1 MPQVRPTH
9 IDLASILAEPNPSVD
24 LRLYA
29 YEASTSNFLRA
40 VTNYANRAVAEITKH
55 RNAQEA
61 DKKRLVEKTVAVKA
75 ETNQCKV
82 KEIELLAVMERE
94 KEEVREAETSIT
106 ALKRQL
112 ASIRETCQSVDAEI
126 EQYRA
131 LTANLKREKDRERQT
146 LEMHAAQTGPELN
159 ACETRLRC
167 HIEGIEK
174 DRLLIRFTHIDKL
187 DIDRE
192 FSFVLDVAS
201 SSNQVITT
209 TPPLPNLP
217 ILLNELNET
226 RDIFHFI
233 RSMRSAF
240 ALLVEKH

>member
-1 MPQVRPTH
+1 MPHVRTIH
-9 IDLASILAEPNPSVD
+9 IDLASILAEPTPTVD
-24 LRLYA
+24 LRLHA

-55 RNAQEA
+55 RNAQDA
-61 DKKRLVEKTVAVKA
+61 DKKRLSDKTTSVKT

-82 KEIELLAVMERE
+82 KEIDLLAVMERE

-106 ALKRQL
+106 TLKRHL
-112 ASIRETCQSVDAEI
+112 SSIRETCQSVDAEI

-131 LTANLKREKDRERQT
+131 LTANLRREKDRERQT
-146 LEMHAAQTGPELN
+146 LEMHAAQTAPEMD

-174 DRLLIRFTHIDKL
+174 DRLLVRFTHIDKV
-187 DIDRE
+187 DVDRE

-201 SSNQVITT
+201 RSNQVITT
-209 TPPLPNLP
+209 TPTLPNLP
-217 ILLNELNET
+217 ILLNELNGT
-226 RDIFHFI
+226 RDILHFI
-233 RSMRSAF
+233 KLMRLAF
-240 ALLVEKH
+240 AQLVEVH